1 MVMKGTED
9 ARVKVLE
16 ELRQKKET
24 VILEHKMSGGER
36 LRKVV
41 IPTEDGNG
49 LNATLSEHFG
59 RAPYFVVI
67 ELSEDGDVA
76 AVQTVANESEHF
88 GGTGSPPDRI
98 LQFKP
103 DAVITYGMGP
113 RALNIFQGAGVA
125 VLRTDAVTVKEAI
138 DAYKRGFLV
147 ELTEGCQHAH
157 HH

>member
-1 MVMKGTED
+1 MVIKDTNCRSLGGF
-9 ARVKVLE
+9 AQNRLE
-16 ELRQKKET
+16 T
-24 VILEHKMSGGER
+24 IIHEHNRIGGEK

-49 LNATLSEHFG
+49 LNALLSEHFG
-59 RAPYFVVI
+59 RAPFFIVA
-67 ELSEDGDVA
+67 ELSENGDIV
-76 AVQTVANESEHF
+76 AVQAVANESEHF

-103 DAVITYGMGP
+103 NAVITYGIGP
-113 RALNIFQGAGVA
+113 RALSIFQGAGVA

-138 DAYKRGFLV
+138 EAYKRGLLQ